1 MKTNDR
7 EPIVV
12 GRVYYRVMGNPNGLI
27 PYLIRVKAATVDEK
41 RSWPGPVSSF
51 EPGYHFLTPAET
63 RGTVFKSFDKA
74 KAKAMRIAKA
84 VQKDLD
90 AEMGE
95 LSATTKKQLMFG
107 KGKSD

>member
-27 PYLIRVKAATVDEK
+27 PYLKKVRAATVDRK
-41 RSWPGPVSSF
+41 RSWPGPAASF
-51 EPGYHFLTPAET
+51 EPGYHCLTPSEI
-63 RGTVFKSFDKA
+63 RGTIFKNFDKA

-84 VQKDLD
+84 VQRDLD
-90 AEMGE
+90 AEME
-95 LSATTKKQLMFG
+95 KLSTTTKKRLG
-107 KGKSD
+107 KGQSE